1 MISTRPVS
9 VLQGAGLWQQFR
21 PQLLEALR
29 HGNQFT
35 EAEAQELILTGEAI
49 LHVVEQDARPIALL
63 ATVVEEAYDKFL
75 TVWLYAG
82 DASSS
87 VLEQVHR
94 YLLVQASQAG
104 AVGIRLAGRPGWRK
118 ILRGLGYRPVSCT
131 LEHRHVESCQATG

>member
-1 MISTRPVS
+1 MIRVYPISA
-9 VLQGAGLWQQFR
+9 LQGAGLWQRFR

-35 EAEAQELILTGEAI
+35 EAEAQELVLTGEAT
-49 LHVVEQDARPIALL
+49 LHVVEQDDRPIAFL

-82 DASSS
+82 DASPP
-87 VLEQVHR
+87 VLERVHR
-94 YLLVQASQAG
+94 YLLDQASQAG
-104 AVGIRLAGRPGWRK
+104 AVGVRLAGRPGWRK

-131 LEHRHVESCQATG
+131 LEHRHVESRQAGR